1 MIYVVEKDFDRQL
14 ELLIFL
20 ASIENYSFCGWLY
33 PESKI
38 SAYSGHSI
46 TSNPK
51 NLIPV
56 TTYEDGHK
64 PKCTETIAATKNS
77 IIEFCANKSTIK
89 QHFDSLAMYKPD
101 EKSWS
106 VVTIGHEGIGLVQD
120 DNLLVKITE
129 AGFTAS
135 LQAPEWW

>member
-14 ELLIFL
+14 KLLVFL
-20 ASIENYSFCGWLY
+20 AGIENYSFCGWLY

-38 SAYSGHSI
+38 SAYSGHSV
-46 TSNPK
+46 TPNPK
-51 NLIPV
+51 HLIPV
-56 TTYEDGHK
+56 TTYGDGHQ
-64 PKCTETIAATKNS
+64 PKCTETMPATKNN
-77 IIEFCANKSTIK
+77 IIKFCANKSTIT
-89 QHFDSLAMYKPD
+89 QHFDSLAMYKAD

-120 DNLLVKITE
+120 DNLLIKITG
-129 AGFTAS
+129 AGFAAS